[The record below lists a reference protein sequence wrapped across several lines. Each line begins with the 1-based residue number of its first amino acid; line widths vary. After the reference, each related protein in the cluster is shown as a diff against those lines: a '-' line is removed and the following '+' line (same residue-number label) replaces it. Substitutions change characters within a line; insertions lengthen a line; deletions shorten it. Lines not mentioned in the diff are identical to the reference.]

1 MYTKAE
7 FGITSPELGVGLQ
20 ALAPGIVPDDPFG
33 GVDLNGPFFQNDIS
47 LPIRYV

>member
-7 FGITSPELGVGLQ
+7 FGIMLPELGVGLQ
-20 ALAPGIVPDDPFG
+20 ALAPGIFPDDPFG
-33 GVDLNGPFFQNDIS
+33 CVDGNGPFFQNDIS